1 MITDKI
7 LDTITVLT
15 GIAFP
20 FLIIFDTRSPTEK
33 KYVKAVYFVTGSVLI
48 FEIYRF
54 SNLGKKIDE
63 TLESNIF

>member
-7 LDTITVLT
+7 LDTITILT

-20 FLIIFDTRSPTEK
+20 FLIIFDTRDPVQK
-33 KYVKAVYFVTGSVLI
+33 KYIKAVYFVTGSVLI

-54 SNLGKKIDE
+54 SNLGKRVDE
-63 TLESNIF
+63 TLKSNIF